1 MEKNIFRQLEL
12 YKCDTEKH
20 LVLPLAEEGIH
31 AGFPSPAQDYMEL
44 SIDLNEE
51 LIKNPAYT
59 FFGRVIEDCMEGEQV
74 REGDIV
80 IVDKSLLPPANVY
93 SILCCVTT

>member
-1 MEKNIFRQLEL
+1 MEKNIFRQLGL

-44 SIDLNEE
+44 SIDLNKE
-51 LIKNPAYT
+51 LIKNPASI
-59 FFGRVIEDCMEGEQV
+59 FLGKVVGDCGRWTSSWG
-74 REGDIV
+74 GDIV
-80 IVDKSLLPPANVY
+80 IVDRSLLPPANVY
-93 SILCCVTT
+93 SILFVW